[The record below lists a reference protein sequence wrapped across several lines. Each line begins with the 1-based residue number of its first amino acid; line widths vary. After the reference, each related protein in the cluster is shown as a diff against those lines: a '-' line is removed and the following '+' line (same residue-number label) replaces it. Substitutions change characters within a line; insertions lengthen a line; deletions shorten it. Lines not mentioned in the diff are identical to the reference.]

1 LSKVIA
7 LINNNAMTTLA
18 EAKNQIFDYVRYSLG
33 DGLVDVELDTIH
45 YETAIIQ
52 ALAKYRQR
60 SSNSV
65 EESYSFLELQMDTNT
80 YTLPKEVI
88 TVRNCYKR
96 NIGANS
102 GTSSQYEPFEAGFV
116 NFYMIQS
123 GRVGGLATY
132 AFYSMF
138 LKEAAKMFGGFLNFQ
153 FNTVTKQ
160 LTIMRRPRADKETI
174 LLWTEN
180 YKPDLTI
187 LSDTYSQPWIKDYT
201 LALCMRTLGQGR
213 GKFASLPGPQGGT
226 TMNGSQLLT
235 DANSMIEKLELE
247 LRNFVDNQTPA
258 WFVIG

>member
-1 LSKVIA
+1 
-7 LINNNAMTTLA
+7 MTTLA
-18 EAKNQIFDYVRYSLG
+18 ESKTEIFDYVRYMLG
-33 DGLVDVELDTIH
+33 EGLVDVELDPIH
-45 YETAIIQ
+45 YEI
-52 ALAKYRQR
+52 ALKAALQRYRQR

-65 EESYSFLELQMDTNT
+65 EESYSFLELQHDTNT

-88 TVRNCYKR
+88 TVRNCFKR

-174 LLWTEN
+174 LIWTEN

-187 LSDTYSQPWIKDYT
+187 LSDTYSQPWIREYT
-201 LALCMRTLGQGR
+201 YALCMRALGQGR
-213 GKFASLPGPQGGT
+213 GKFSTIVGPQGGT
-226 TMNGSQLLT
+226 QLNGTQLLQ
-235 DANSMIEKLELE
+235 DSQALIDKLEQE
-247 LRNFVDNQTPA
+247 ITQFMTGETPA

>member
-1 LSKVIA
+1 MA
-7 LINNNAMTTLA
+7 TLQ
-18 EAKNQIFDYVRYSLG
+18 ETKNDIFDYVRYSLG
-33 DGLVDVELDTIH
+33 EGMMDVELDPIH
-45 YETAIIQ
+45 YETALKY
-52 ALAKYRQR
+52 ALGRFRQR

-80 YTLPKEVI
+80 YTLPSEVI
-88 TVRNCYKR
+88 SVRNCYKR

-138 LKEAAKMFGGFLNFQ
+138 LKEAAKMFGGFLNFT
-153 FNTVTKQ
+153 FNTTTKQ

-180 YKPDLTI
+180 FKPDLTI
-187 LSDTYSQPWIKDYT
+187 LNDVYSQPWIKDYT
-201 LALCMRTLGQGR
+201 LALCMRSLGQAR
-213 GKFASLPGPQGGT
+213 SKFGSLPGPGGSNQL
-226 TMNGSQLLT
+226 NGTQLLQ
-235 DANSMIEKLELE
+235 DSQAMLDKLEIE
-247 LRNFVDNQTPA
+247 ITNYMAGETPS

>member
-1 LSKVIA
+1 
-7 LINNNAMTTLA
+7 MTTLQ
-18 EAKNQIFDYVRYSLG
+18 ESKNEVFDYVRYSLG
-33 DGLVDVELDTIH
+33 DGMIDVELDPVH
-45 YETAIIQ
+45 YEQ
-52 ALAKYRQR
+52 ALTQSLLRFRQR

-65 EESYSFLELQMDTNT
+65 EESYSFLELQQDTNV

-88 TVRNCYKR
+88 SVRNCYKR
-96 NIGANS
+96 NIGSNS

-138 LKEAAKMFGGFLNFQ
+138 LKEAAKMFGGFLNFT
-153 FNTVTKQ
+153 FNSVTKQ

-180 YKPDLTI
+180 YKPDITI
-187 LSDTYSQPWIKDYT
+187 LQDTYSQPWIRDYT
-201 LALCMRTLGQGR
+201 LALCMRSLGQAR
-213 GKFASLPGPQGGT
+213 GKFGALPGPGGGT
-226 TMNGSQLLT
+226 QLNGAQLLQ
-235 DANSMIEKLELE
+235 DSAAMIEKLEAE
-247 LRNFVDNQTPA
+247 ISNYMSGETPA

>member
-1 LSKVIA
+1 MA
-7 LINNNAMTTLA
+7 TLQ
-18 EAKNQIFDYVRYSLG
+18 ETKNDIFDYVRYSLG
-33 DGLVDVELDTIH
+33 EGMMDVELDPIH
-45 YETAIIQ
+45 YETALKY
-52 ALAKYRQR
+52 ALGRFRQR

-80 YTLPKEVI
+80 YTLPSEVI
-88 TVRNCYKR
+88 SVRNCYKR

-138 LKEAAKMFGGFLNFQ
+138 LKEAAKMFGGFLNFT
-153 FNTVTKQ
+153 FNTTTKQ

-180 YKPDLTI
+180 FKPDLTI
-187 LSDTYSQPWIKDYT
+187 LNDVYSQPWIKDYT
-201 LALCMRTLGQGR
+201 LALCMRSLGQAR
-213 GKFASLPGPQGGT
+213 SKFGSLPGPGGSNQL
-226 TMNGSQLLT
+226 NGTQLLQ
-235 DANSMIEKLELE
+235 DSQAMLDKLEIE
-247 LRNFVDNQTPA
+247 ITNFMAGETPS

>member
-1 LSKVIA
+1 
-7 LINNNAMTTLA
+7 MTTLA
-18 EAKNQIFDYVRYSLG
+18 EAKTEIFDYVRYTLG
-33 DGLVDVELDTIH
+33 DGMIDIELDPVH
-45 YETAIIQ
+45 YEMALNQ
-52 ALAKYRQR
+52 ALLRYRQR

-65 EESYSFLELQMDTNT
+65 EESYSFLELQQDTNT
-80 YTLPKEVI
+80 YTLPKEVVS
-88 TVRNCYKR
+88 VRNVFKR

-138 LKEAAKMFGGFLNFQ
+138 LKEAAKMFGGFLNFT
-153 FNTVTKQ
+153 FNNVTKQ

-174 LLWTEN
+174 LVWTEN

-187 LSDTYSQPWIKDYT
+187 ISDTYTQPWIRDYT
-201 LALCMRTLGQGR
+201 LALCMRTLGQAR
-213 GKFASLPGPQGGT
+213 SKFSSIPGPQGGT
-226 TMNGSQLLT
+226 QLNGTQLLQ
-235 DANSMIEKLELE
+235 DSQAMIDKLEIE
-247 LRNFVDNQTPA
+247 ITSYMTGETPA

>member
-1 LSKVIA
+1 
-7 LINNNAMTTLA
+7 MTTLQ
-18 EAKNQIFDYVRYSLG
+18 EAKNEIFDYVRYSLG
-33 DGLVDVELDTIH
+33 EGLVDVELDPIH
-45 YETAIIQ
+45 YETAMKQ
-52 ALAKYRQR
+52 ALARYRQR

-80 YTLPKEVI
+80 YTLPKEVVS
-88 TVRNCYKR
+88 VRNCYKR
-96 NIGANS
+96 NIGSNS
-102 GTSSQYEPFEAGFV
+102 GTASQYEPFEAGFV

-138 LKEAAKMFGGFLNFQ
+138 LKEAAKMFGGFLNFS
-153 FNTVTKQ
+153 FNTVSKQ

-187 LSDTYSQPWIKDYT
+187 LQDTYSSPWIREYT
-201 LALCMRTLGQGR
+201 LALCMRSLGQAR
-213 GKFASLPGPQGGT
+213 GKFASLPGPGGGT
-226 TMNGSQLLT
+226 QLNGTQLLT
-235 DANSMIEKLELE
+235 DAQTKLDALELE
-247 LRNFVDNQTPA
+247 ITNFMAGETPA

>member
-1 LSKVIA
+1 
-7 LINNNAMTTLA
+7 MTTLS
-18 EAKNQIFDYVRYSLG
+18 EAKNEIFDYVRYMLG
-33 DGLVDVELDTIH
+33 EGLVDVELDPIH
-45 YETAIIQ
+45 YETAIKA
-52 ALAKYRQR
+52 ALQRYRQR

-65 EESYSFLELQMDTNT
+65 EESYSFLELQQDTNT

-88 TVRNCYKR
+88 NVRNVFKR

-160 LTIMRRPRADKETI
+160 LTIMRRPRADKETV
-174 LLWTEN
+174 LLWTTN

-187 LSDTYSQPWIKDYT
+187 LTDTYSQPWIREYT
-201 LALCMRTLGQGR
+201 YALCMRALGQGR
-213 GKFASLPGPQGGT
+213 GKFSTIVGPQGGSQL
-226 TMNGSQLLT
+226 NGTQLLT
-235 DANSMIEKLELE
+235 DSQALIDKLEIE
-247 LRNFVDNQTPA
+247 ISQYMTGETPA

>member
-1 LSKVIA
+1 
-7 LINNNAMTTLA
+7 MTTLQ
-18 EAKNQIFDYVRYSLG
+18 EAKNEIFDYVRYSLG
-33 DGLVDVELDTIH
+33 EGLVDVELDPIH
-45 YETAIIQ
+45 YETAMKQ
-52 ALAKYRQR
+52 ALARYRQR

-80 YTLPKEVI
+80 YTLPKEVVS
-88 TVRNCYKR
+88 VRNCYKR
-96 NIGANS
+96 NIGSNS
-102 GTSSQYEPFEAGFV
+102 GTASQYEPFEAGFV

-138 LKEAAKMFGGFLNFQ
+138 LKEAAKMFGGFLNFT

-187 LSDTYSQPWIKDYT
+187 LSDVYSNPWLKDYT
-201 LALCMRTLGQGR
+201 LALCMRMLGQGR
-213 GKFASLPGPQGGT
+213 GKFSSIVGPQGGT
-226 TMNGSQLLT
+226 TLNGAQLLT
-235 DANSMIEKLELE
+235 DSQAMIDKLELE
-247 LRNFVDNQTPA
+247 ISNYMTGELPPY
-258 WFVIG
+258 FVIG